1 MIILFFKDNY
11 KLTSDLNIISEPVL
25 NEKIFN
31 IKEQKIYGSIIIKF

>member
-25 NEKIFN
+25 NKKIFN

>member
-1 MIILFFKDNY
+1 MIIIFFKDNY

-25 NEKIFN
+25 NKKIFN